1 LRDWDSSGS
10 RGSGGAAAVTSAN
23 YRQQAKTAAY
33 NYAAT
38 PAEAAEEVAETCT
51 GKNNDTNRK
60 TNSFFY

>member
-1 LRDWDSSGS
+1 LGFLGEQRV
-10 RGSGGAAAVTSAN
+10 GGAAAVTSAN

-51 GKNNDTNRK
+51 GKNNDTNDELA
-60 TNSFFY
+60 TFLNI